1 MPTITL
7 TAKRQA
13 TFPVETCTALGLQPG
28 DTVDL
33 EPSTIAGEKVWLLRP
48 KPVYARKWA
57 GSLIA
62 YGRRASTHDMDAIRT
77 SIAAGR
83 RNEPAA

>member
-48 KPVYARKWA
+48 KPVYPRKWA

-62 YGRRASTHDMDAIRT
+62 YDRRASTHDMDAIRT